1 MKNEASG
8 VLSPRSRFSP
18 LDEAFG
24 RFIHR
29 IDGRGAPE
37 LTLAAAWLSRSR
49 AEGHICLDLEATPED
64 GLPAAGE
71 ALPPRPEAERWKALL
86 ETSPAVGRPGD
97 RLPLI
102 LDGTRLYLF
111 RYWAYEYAVVR
122 TLKTLAADAAG
133 VPDGARLRAA
143 FDCIFPPDGDVGAER
158 IDWQKVAA
166 FAAARHRFAV
176 VSGGP
181 GTGKTFT
188 VARILALLVAQD
200 PGRPPA
206 IALAAPTGKA
216 AARLQEA
223 IREAK
228 ATLALPPALGAAIPE
243 TASTLHRLLQ
253 SRPGTPYFR
262 YHADRPLPADI
273 VVVDEASMVD
283 LALFAKL
290 TGALRPHARLIL
302 LGDKDQLASV
312 EAGAVLGD
320 ICDTGRDHGYS
331 RAFAEACRRATGER
345 IPAEDTASPGLSD
358 RIVSLRKSY
367 RFGETSGIGALSR
380 AVKAGDAS
388 QAGAIVR
395 GEGSG
400 DIAWRDLPPPE
411 ALPQLLAAWIAAHDV
426 ALPTAGDPA
435 ELLERFG
442 RARILCAP
450 REGPYGVRHVNLLAE
465 RFLREK
471 GRIGGGGP
479 WYAGRPVMVT
489 KNDYGLGLFNGD
501 IGMALADPE
510 HRGDLRVFFPAG
522 GGKVRSFPPLRLPEH
537 DAVYAM
543 TVHKSQGSEFDD
555 VLFLMPDRDVPVLT
569 RQLVYTAV
577 TRARRTLWIAGREEI
592 FAAALSRHLKRASG
606 LRDALWGG
614 GTVRA

>member
-1 MKNEASG
+1 MKNDAGS
-8 VLSPRSRFSP
+8 LPPRSRFSP

-24 RFIHR
+24 RFIRR
-29 IDGRGAPE
+29 IDGRDAPE
-37 LTLAAAWLSRSR
+37 LALAAAWLSRSR
-49 AEGHICLDLEATPED
+49 AEGHICLDLGARPED
-64 GLPAAGE
+64 GFPVAGEGLPA
-71 ALPPRPEAERWKALL
+71 RPEAERWNALL

-111 RYWAYEYAVVR
+111 RYWAYEQAVVR
-122 TLKTLAADAAG
+122 TLDTLAVDAAG
-133 VPDGARLRAA
+133 VADEARLRAA
-143 FDCIFPPDGDVGAER
+143 FDCIFPPNGGAER

-166 FAAARHRFAV
+166 FAAARHRFCV

-181 GTGKTFT
+181 GTGKTST

-200 PGRPPA
+200 PDRPPA
-206 IALAAPTGKA
+206 VALAAPTGKA
-216 AARLQEA
+216 AARLQES

-253 SRPGTPYFR
+253 SRPETPYFR
-262 YHADRPLPADI
+262 YHADRPLPAD
-273 VVVDEASMVD
+273 VVIVDEASMLD

-290 TGALRPHARLIL
+290 IGALRTRARLIL

-320 ICDTGRDHGYS
+320 ICDTGRAHGYS
-331 RAFAEACRRATGER
+331 PAFADACLRVTGER
-345 IPAEDTASPGLSD
+345 IPADDVSAPGRLND

-380 AVKAGDAS
+380 AVNAGDAS
-388 QAGAIVR
+388 RAGALIR
-395 GEGSG
+395 DAGTG
-400 DIAWRDLPPPE
+400 DVAWRELPPPE
-411 ALPQLLAAWIAAHDV
+411 ALPRLLAAWIGTHDI
-426 ALPTAGDPA
+426 APPTAGDPA

-442 RARILCAP
+442 RARMLCAL
-450 REGPYGVRHVNLLAE
+450 REGPYGVRHMNLLAE
-465 RFLREK
+465 RVLRETR
-471 GRIGGGGP
+471 RIGGGSL

-501 IGMALADPE
+501 IGIALADPE

-522 GGKVRSFPPLRLPEH
+522 GGRVRSFPPLRLPEH
-537 DAVYAM
+537 ESVYAM

-577 TRARRTLWIAGREEI
+577 TRARRTLWIAGREEL

-606 LRDALWGG
+606 LRDALWGS
-614 GTVRA
+614 GTTCA

>member
-1 MKNEASG
+1 MKNEMDG
-8 VLSPRSRFSP
+8 LSPRSRFSP

-24 RFIHR
+24 RFIRR
-29 IDGRGAPE
+29 IDGRALPE
-37 LTLAAAWLSRSR
+37 MADAAAWLSRSR
-49 AEGHICLDLEATPED
+49 TEGHICLDLEATPED
-64 GLPAAGE
+64 GFPAGGE
-71 ALPPRPEAERWKALL
+71 ALPTRPGAERWKAFL

-102 LDGTRLYLF
+102 LDGSRLYLF
-111 RYWAYEYAVVR
+111 RYWSYEHAVVR
-122 TLKTLAADAAG
+122 TLKTLTADAAG
-133 VPDGARLRAA
+133 VADEAPLKAA
-143 FDCIFPPDGDVGAER
+143 FECIFPPDGGAER

-188 VARILALLVAQD
+188 VARILALLVAQS

-223 IREAK
+223 IQEAK

-243 TASTLHRLLQ
+243 TASTLHRLLEG
-253 SRPGTPYFR
+253 RPGTPYFR

-290 TGALRPHARLIL
+290 TVALRPRARLIL

-345 IPAEDTASPGLSD
+345 IPADDTAAPGLGD

-380 AVKAGDAS
+380 AVNAGDAS
-388 QAGAIVR
+388 RAGAIVR
-395 GEGSG
+395 GAGTG
-400 DIAWRDLPPPE
+400 DVAWRDLPPPE
-411 ALPQLLAAWIAAHDV
+411 AVPRLLAAWITAHDV
-426 ALPTAGDPA
+426 APPAAGDPA
-435 ELLERFG
+435 GLLERFG
-442 RARILCAP
+442 RTRILCAL
-450 REGPYGVRHVNLLAE
+450 REGPYGVRQVNLLVE

-537 DAVYAM
+537 EAVYAM

-577 TRARRTLWIAGREEI
+577 TRAKRTLWVAGREEI
-592 FAAALSRHLKRASG
+592 FAAALSRHLRRASG

-614 GTVRA
+614 GTV